1 MAALVDDEKMA
12 SELKEKMSLKKGG
25 DEGDE
30 DGVGEGD
37 GPEGEDDEDDADDG
51 GAGDDGTKK
60 KKKKKKSSSK
70 KKKKKLYGTIP
81 AESRLL
87 GGFTDYYTKYGQT
100 NPPTK
105 PVRDLFKNGEFP
117 LGEIQKHGVTKYPC
131 EDGGWQARTTEAER
145 KEKERL
151 ERPEL
156 YEKVRH
162 AAEVHRQVRRYA
174 QSFIKPGIMLT
185 DMCNKLEDTNRLLMQ
200 EKGLECGPGFP
211 TGCSINHVAAHYT
224 PNTGDTT
231 VLQYGDVM
239 KMDFGT
245 QIDGRIIDCAW
256 TVSFDPKFDPL
267 LEAVKAATETG
278 IKAAGIDVCME
289 EIGEQIQE
297 VMESHEIELDG
308 QVHKIKCCRNLNGH
322 SIGAYEIHAGKSV
335 PIVGGGGDRRRMEE
349 GEFYAIETFGST
361 GNGYVLEEGE
371 CSHYMMNYSDQ
382 ANHRVPKTPGGKKLL
397 SHINKT
403 FSSLAFCRRWLDRS
417 DGGSYTV
424 HGHDGQQRNHL
435 SALNELV
442 KCNVISEYPPLVDR
456 PGSYV
461 AQYEHTLLLRPTC
474 KEVLSRGDDY

>member
-1 MAALVDDEKMA
+1 M
-12 SELKEKMSLKKGG
+12 LKEKDAVFGGEDADLKKGG
-25 DEGDE
+25 GEEEGEDDDGDEGE
-30 DGVGEGD
+30 GEGD
-37 GPEGEDDEDDADDG
+37 GHEEGA
-51 GAGDDGTKK
+51 KK
-60 KKKKKKSSSK
+60 KKKKKKSNSK
-70 KKKKKLYGTIP
+70 KKKKTLHGTTP

-105 PVRDLFKNGEFP
+105 PVRNLFKGGEFP
-117 LGEIQKHGVTKYPC
+117 LGEVQKHGVTKYPC

-174 QSFIKPGIMLT
+174 QSFIKPGIELA
-185 DMCNKLEDTNRLLMQ
+185 DMCARLEDTNRLLMQ
-200 EKGLECGPGFP
+200 ENGLQCGVGFP

-224 PNTGDTT
+224 PNTGDRT

-361 GNGYVLEEGE
+361 GNGYVIEKGE
-371 CSHYMMNYSDQ
+371 CSHYMKNYQETS
-382 ANHRVPKTPGGKKLL
+382 HRAPRTPQGKKLL
-397 SHINKT
+397 AHINKT
-403 FSSLAFCRRWLDRS
+403 FSSLAFCRRWLDRE
-417 DGGSYTV
+417 DGGSATV
-424 HGHDGQQRNHL
+424 HGNNGRQGNHL
-435 SALNELV
+435 SALNDLRD
-442 KCNVISEYPPLVDR
+442 CGIINEYPPLVDR
-456 PGSYV
+456 EGSYV